1 MVSHID
7 DETPDPVLDERVR
20 SVLDALAAP
29 TEPGPLPGEVD
40 AVAAFR
46 AQHRTRRS
54 PMSHLTPFRLAVA
67 SAVGAGVF
75 LTGGVAAAATG
86 SLPGA
91 AQDVARTVIGT
102 LGIEVPAGEEAPEQA
117 EERRTD
123 DTDEIDETDATEVE
137 TVDAEQEDAESAEN
151 GKGEEISELATDDST
166 SGLENGAA
174 VSGAASEGRSRAGQ
188 HGAPHDAGRPDTD
201 DTTAEEGAGNAPVDA
216 PNTGGTDTADDA
228 TTTMDDGASAN
239 GTGTAGTRS
248 DGRSGAGSANGDRP

>member
-46 AQHRTRRS
+46 AQHRTRRFS
-54 PMSHLTPFRLAVA
+54 MSHLTPFRAAVV

-91 AQDVARTVIGT
+91 AQDVAHDVIAALP
-102 LGIEVPAGEEAPEQA
+102 LGFDVPAGENAPEQA
-117 EERRTD
+117 DERRP
-123 DTDEIDETDATEVE
+123 DATEAE
-137 TVDAEQEDAESAEN
+137 PVDAEDSETEVAEN
-151 GKGEEISELATDDST
+151 GKGEEISELATDEGT
-166 SGLENGAA
+166 SGLDKGMA
-174 VSGAASEGRSRAGQ
+174 VSEEASDGKSRAGEQ
-188 HGAPHDAGRPDTD
+188 GTTQRDAGRQRAAERGAEAPGTAGD
-201 DTTAEEGAGNAPVDA
+201 DAPVEA
-216 PNTGGTDTADDA
+216 PNGGGTGTPDDA
-228 TTTMDDGASAN
+228 TTTTDDGASTH
-239 GTGTAGTRS
+239 GTGTADTK
-248 DGRSGAGSANGDRP
+248 SGARSSAGSDNGERP